1 MARGFSCSAEGGIF
15 LPRPGVEAKSPAL
28 ESGFSNTGPRE
39 GPRLHVNDSLGLV
52 DCLVVLERVK
62 WTGKWGSR
70 HALSPGP
77 LPDPLA
83 IIGGRR
89 GGGPAIHSNVQGTLT
104 SLVTEGRKM
113 LSWARSRIVVSGWW
127 THLGEQSGAPRFP
140 PHAFPAPSPICP
152 LTLKAEGWPQLPK
165 EAFGLQSSAV

>member
-1 MARGFSCSAEGGIF
+1 MWAPLVMARGFSCSAEGGIF

-113 LSWARSRIVVSGWW
+113 LSWARSRESWCRGGGP
-127 THLGEQSGAPRFP
+127 TLGSSRGPRGSLHTPSLP
-140 PHAFPAPSPICP
+140 PPPSVP
-152 LTLKAEGWPQLPK
+152 
-165 EAFGLQSSAV
+165 SR